1 VCANLAKNVKIKLSV
16 LSSAV
21 GFLALFSIFPFPVR
35 GQGNTWAGASLAQ
48 VMESAPWRVGA
59 FRVNASL
66 ALANLGYDTDI
77 YYGYLDEA
85 FPDFTFSAATPVQI
99 FLPLGKKVVLEAFE
113 SPQYL
118 FYLNNEK
125 ESAWNNVFRGQ
136 VHFALD
142 RIYVQ
147 AGGGLSNVRQRLS
160 PELNV
165 NVREK
170 KDDLHGALLW
180 QLSGDVSMALLAEDA
195 SFDYGENESAGVYL
209 SETLNRR
216 ESYLDAVAYLQPNPR
231 IRLFLNGQYGTYA
244 FKSEISSMRD
254 SRSYGVFGGL
264 AFVPR
269 ENEARRIDPPQGS
282 LTVGFKIFDMINPL
296 AIDGSDFVGTMN
308 LSTGIF
314 KRTMA
319 RIFLS
324 RDFTFSAY
332 AGSTYYLSTT
342 YGGGLIRRLSMHA
355 TLSYDLSFSR
365 SVYPENVLG
374 PSIEHNYHYT
384 IHNLSLNV
392 RLARSL
398 EVMFFGM
405 FGRRSQDAPELTRTR
420 GFVGLNLVYGIA
432 TSSVAA
438 PTRGLSL

>member
-1 VCANLAKNVKIKLSV
+1 MKIRI
-16 LSSAV
+16 SALNAIV
-21 GFLALFSIFPFPVR
+21 GFLALFSIFPLPIT

-48 VMESAPWRVGA
+48 VMESAQWRVGV

-66 ALANLGYDTDI
+66 NLANLGYDTDI

-85 FPDFTFSAATPVQI
+85 YPDFTFSAAAPVQI
-99 FLPLGKKVVLEAFE
+99 FLPLGKKVVLEAYE

-118 FYLNNEK
+118 FYINNEN
-125 ESAWNNVFRGQ
+125 ERAWNNVFRGQ
-136 VHFALD
+136 IHFALD
-142 RIYVQ
+142 RVYVQ

-165 NVREK
+165 NVRER

-180 QLSGDVSMALLAEDA
+180 QLSGDFSIALLGEDA
-195 SFDYGENESAGVYL
+195 RFDYGENESAGLYL

-244 FKSEISSMRD
+244 FKSEISSIRD

-264 AFVPR
+264 AFIPR
-269 ENEARRIDPPQGS
+269 ENEGRHIDPPQGS
-282 LTVGFKIFDMINPL
+282 LTLGFKIFDMINPL
-296 AIDGSDFVGTMN
+296 AVDGSDFVGTVN
-308 LSTGIF
+308 VSTGIF
-314 KRTMA
+314 KRTMV
-319 RIFLS
+319 RVFFS
-324 RDFTFSAY
+324 RDFTFSAF

-342 YGGGLIRRLSMHA
+342 YGGGLIRRLSRRA

-365 SVYPENVLG
+365 SVYPDRALG
-374 PSIEHNYHYT
+374 PSIEHDLRYT
-384 IHNLSLNV
+384 IHNLSLNI
-392 RLARSL
+392 RLARNL
-398 EVMFFGM
+398 ELMFFGM
-405 FGRRSQDAPELTRTR
+405 LGRRTQVATELTRTR
-420 GFVGLNLVYGIA
+420 GFLGLNLVYGIA
-432 TSSVAA
+432 TSSIAA